1 MYRAIKSVPPVDPSA
16 FKASVIPIPYK
27 NPPNNTFRTRSS
39 KKGVKEKIFKVD
51 KKELFWIDFS
61 IQQIYIL
68 CNNLFSS

>member
-39 KKGVKEKIFKVD
+39 KKGVKEKLFKKND
-51 KKELFWIDFS
+51 TSQNCRQLKNTNRFEKDL
-61 IQQIYIL
+61 
-68 CNNLFSS
+68 